1 MSLIK
6 SNKQLVEEL
15 RTTPE
20 PWMDAAIVVAFDDR
34 FEFVGEDHP
43 DPVSRLKFL
52 LEQGGL
58 PIAFAGLV
66 PNSGYGRQY
75 STDSNIP
82 GVFGSS
88 LGTSIH
94 DDASR
99 NCPASLFLQ
108 VASET
113 HLRIRC

>member
-1 MSLIK
+1 MAISPMK

-52 LEQGGL
+52 LEQGGV

-66 PNSGYGRQY
+66 PTSATGGNLLQTRIFPEY
-75 STDSNIP
+75 SDQAWAHRYMTMLRGI
-82 GVFGSS
+82 VRHHSS
-88 LGTSIH
+88 YK
-94 DDASR
+94 
-99 NCPASLFLQ
+99 
-108 VASET
+108 
-113 HLRIRC
+113 